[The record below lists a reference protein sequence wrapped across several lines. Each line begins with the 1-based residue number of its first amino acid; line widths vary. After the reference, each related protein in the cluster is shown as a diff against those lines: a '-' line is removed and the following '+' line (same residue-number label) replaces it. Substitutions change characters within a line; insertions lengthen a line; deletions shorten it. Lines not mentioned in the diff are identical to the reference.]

1 MENGVSNNLK
11 FFLLITLILATVGA
25 QASSVMVDGAVWSV
39 SSSAS
44 GNAVIGSVPLTPANI
59 TFSFT
64 TTSALNFASGDDN
77 SVYAFFESGGVPA
90 GAFVGAD
97 MGFNDTITMFT
108 VNNFTLAHNT
118 PFTLGHDDGA
128 SFYINGN
135 IFYTNPGPTSFQV
148 NTFTYSGPTVTGGT
162 LQIVYGECCG
172 APGYFETNLP
182 TGGTTPEPGTL
193 VMVGSGAL
201 GLVGVIRRKIK
212 L

>member
-1 MENGVSNNLK
+1 MENILTNNLK
-11 FFLLITLILATVGA
+11 FLLLITVILAAVGA
-25 QASSVMVDGAVWSV
+25 QAGSVTVDGAVWSV
-39 SSSAS
+39 DPSAS
-44 GNAVIGSVPLTPANI
+44 GNAVIESVPGTPADI

-77 SVYAFFESGGVPA
+77 SVYAFFENGGVPA

-97 MGFNDTITMFT
+97 MGFNDTITTLT
-108 VNNFTLAHNT
+108 VNNFTLPQNT
-118 PFTLGHDDGA
+118 AFTLGHDDGA
-128 SFYINGN
+128 SFYING
-135 IFYTNPGPTSFQV
+135 IMFYSNPGPTSFQV
-148 NTFTYSGPTVTGGT
+148 NTFTYSGPTITGGT

-193 VMVGSGAL
+193 VMFGSGAL
-201 GLVGVIRRKIK
+201 GLLGVIRRKIN